1 MQNADALLGIY
12 HDRGVRGLPLERV
25 YRQLFSPELYLRSYG
40 KIYRNDGAMTR
51 GATPETPDGMS
62 MERIRAITDALRAE
76 RYAWTPARRI
86 NIPKKSGGTRPLGL
100 PTWSDKLLQDVI
112 RSLLGAYYEPQ
123 FRNSSHG
130 FRPDR
135 GCHTALS
142 RVTQWKAIT
151 WFIEG
156 DIAKCFDRIDHEVL
170 LGILAEK
177 VHDNRLLRLIGDMLR
192 AGYLEDW
199 KWNHTLSGTPQ
210 GGVISPLLSNI
221 YLHKLD
227 SYVEDELIPQYTRG
241 EARARS
247 GEYRHWEYLAG
258 VARKAGDRDGL
269 LAAKRAMRSLPSKD
283 VNDPGF
289 RRLTYVRYADDFLLG
304 FIGPKS
310 EAEEIKAKVGQ
321 FLTGALHLE
330 LSQAKTLVTH
340 ARSEAARFLGYEV
353 RVTQAN
359 DKLAR
364 ACHKQRSVNGKI
376 ALLVPADVE
385 RAKIQRY
392 MSGGKI
398 DHRPELLADDDLSII
413 ARYQSEWRGL
423 VNYYL
428 LAHNVAARLGEVHRV
443 MEVSLCKTLAARHR
457 LSLKQV
463 FHRYRGEA
471 MTRYGPLKTIKAT
484 RPRPG
489 MEPLVAEFG
498 GLPLRRQKRLSVP
511 SDPPVL
517 PGWNR
522 KSEIVARLE
531 ADRCEL
537 CGSEDHIE
545 VHHIRKLSDLN
556 RDGRRAKAPWE
567 AVMIARKRKSLV
579 VCRSCHEK
587 IDHGH
592 YDGPSIRRTLESR
605 VQ

>member
-12 HDRGVRGLPLERV
+12 RDRGVRGLPLERV
-25 YRQLFSPELYLRSYG
+25 YRQLFNPELYLRSYG

-62 MERIRAITDALRAE
+62 MERVRTIVDALKAE
-76 RYAWTPARRI
+76 RYVWAPARRI
-86 NIPKKSGGTRPLGL
+86 NIPKRSGGTRPLGL
-100 PTWSDKLLQDVI
+100 PTWSNKLLQDVI
-112 RSLLGAYYEPQ
+112 RSLLEAYYEPQ
-123 FRNSSHG
+123 FRDSSHG
-130 FRPDR
+130 FRPHR
-135 GCHTALS
+135 GCHTALH
-142 RVTQWKAIT
+142 RVTRWKAIT

-156 DIAKCFDRIDHEVL
+156 DISKCFDKIDHEVL

-177 VHDNRLLRLIGDMLR
+177 VHDNRLLRLVGDMLR

-199 KWNHTLSGTPQ
+199 KWNRTLSGTPQ

-221 YLHKLD
+221 YLDKLD

-247 GEYRHWEYLAG
+247 GEYRHFEHLAQA
-258 VARKAGDRDGL
+258 ARKAGDRERL
-269 LAAKRAMRSLPSKD
+269 LAAQRAMRSLPSKD

-289 RRLTYVRYADDFLLG
+289 RRLTYARYADDFLLG

-310 EAEEIKAKVGQ
+310 EAEEIKDKVGR
-321 FLTGALHLE
+321 FLAGTLRLE

-353 RVTQAN
+353 RVSQAN
-359 DKLAR
+359 DKLVR
-364 ACHKQRSVNGKI
+364 RGHKQRSVNGKI

-385 RAKIQRY
+385 RAKIRRY
-392 MSGGKI
+392 MRGGEI
-398 DHRPELLADDDLSII
+398 DHRPELMADDDLSII
-413 ARYQSEWRGL
+413 ARYQAEWRGL

-428 LAHNVAARLGEVHRV
+428 MAHNVAARLGEVHRV
-443 MEVSLCKTLAARHR
+443 MEVSLCKTLAAKHR
-457 LSLKQV
+457 LSLTQV

-471 MTRYGPLKTIKAT
+471 MTKHGPLKTIKAI
-484 RPRPG
+484 RQRPG
-489 MEPLVAEFG
+489 KPPLVAEFG
-498 GLPLRRQKRLSVP
+498 GLPLRRQERLSLP

-517 PGWNR
+517 PAWNR
-522 KSEIVARLE
+522 KAEIVARLE

-537 CGSEDHIE
+537 CGGGDQVQ
-545 VHHIRKLSDLN
+545 VHHIRKLSDLT

-567 AVMIARKRKSLV
+567 AVMIARKRKTLV

-592 YDGPSIRRTLESR
+592 YDGPPIRRTLESR